1 MYLNLS
7 SYRVLIYLLSCFVIP
22 GYQVPQSATH
32 LKWTLLNK
40 FTFIVV
46 VFLVVQMLE
55 LVFCFCHSFFFFSSL
70 ALSLLMTEETFS
82 LKPPQDCRQSCCCC
96 AQQLSCLHQ
105 FCHWIRRKSLKVT
118 GDLDIS
124 TDDISNKPGQWP
136 PVAVSL
142 ASQQLIV
149 AAAGFHLMTTAAL
162 IDDDDVDD
170 SDNDEYDDDGD
181 GWLVQPP
188 GNCWFL
194 GFWTSGSNLMFSWC
208 LALASFDISSFEFVL
223 PRDSRSSL
231 VFQSHST

>member
-1 MYLNLS
+1 M
-7 SYRVLIYLLSCFVIP
+7 
-22 GYQVPQSATH
+22 
-32 LKWTLLNK
+32 
-40 FTFIVV
+40 
-46 VFLVVQMLE
+46 
-55 LVFCFCHSFFFFSSL
+55 
-70 ALSLLMTEETFS
+70 
-82 LKPPQDCRQSCCCC
+82 
-96 AQQLSCLHQ
+96 
-105 FCHWIRRKSLKVT
+105 
-118 GDLDIS
+118 
-124 TDDISNKPGQWP
+124 
-136 PVAVSL
+136 SL